1 MYCSKLQNTELTF
14 LLFMTGIARY
24 VVHVLNGVRPYK
36 EVAYDVR
43 TDSKMCD
50 ARAATRTRPV

>member
-1 MYCSKLQNTELTF
+1 MYCNKLQRTEST

-24 VVHVLNGVRPYK
+24 VVNVLNEVRPYK

-43 TDSKMCD
+43 TDPKMVE
-50 ARAATRTRPV
+50 AYAARTRPV

>member
-1 MYCSKLQNTELTF
+1 MMYCNKLQRTEST

-24 VVHVLNGVRPYK
+24 VVNVLNEVRPYK

-43 TDSKMCD
+43 TDPKMVE
-50 ARAATRTRPV
+50 AYAARTRPV